1 MNEHEQLVDQ
11 AARHARS
18 VLFLGGLDAGKSTLA
33 RATAAFALRIG
44 RRVAYI
50 DADVAQ
56 KTVGPPATVG
66 MKHIREPDDL
76 IPERMSEAD
85 ALGFVG
91 SISPQDHHVPL
102 VGAVGGHHHPPPT

>member
-33 RATAAFALRIG
+33 RATAAFALRLG
-44 RRVAYI
+44 RSVAYI

-56 KTVGPPATVG
+56 KTVGPPATVVNCQAIAAG
-66 MKHIREPDDL
+66 SR
-76 IPERMSEAD
+76 IPSA
-85 ALGFVG
+85 ALTVVSSF
-91 SISPQDHHVPL
+91 
-102 VGAVGGHHHPPPT
+102 AV